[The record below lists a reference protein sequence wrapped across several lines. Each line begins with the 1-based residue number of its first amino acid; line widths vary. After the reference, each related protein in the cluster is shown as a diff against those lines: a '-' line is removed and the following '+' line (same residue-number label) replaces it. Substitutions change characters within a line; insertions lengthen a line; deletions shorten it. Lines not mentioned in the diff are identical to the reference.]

1 MRRMNGD
8 HMLRA
13 ASALANPHRLRV
25 IAALSGKRTYVSEL
39 ARELGISRALLQVH
53 LRKLEA
59 AGLVTSE
66 LQLSEDGKAMKYYE
80 VTPFTVLLTPE
91 TITDAAQTLTL
102 PGDGSQTGRKESSD
116 G

>member
-8 HMLRA
+8 QMLRA
-13 ASALANPHRLRV
+13 ASALANPHRMRV
-25 IAALSGKRTYVSEL
+25 VAALSGKRSYVSEL

-59 AGLVTSE
+59 AELVRAE

-80 VTPFTVLLTPE
+80 VTSFAVLLTPE
-91 TITDAAQTLTL
+91 TIKDAAQTLTL
-102 PGDGSQTGRKESSD
+102 PSD
-116 G
+116 GARTGEREPSDG

>member
-13 ASALANPHRLRV
+13 ALAIANPHRMRV
-25 IAALSGKRTYVSEL
+25 VAALSGKRSYVSEL

-59 AGLVTSE
+59 AELVTAE

-80 VTPFTVLLTPE
+80 VTQFAVLLTPE
-91 TITDAAQTLTL
+91 TIADAAKTLTL
-102 PGDGSQTGRKESSD
+102 PSDGSQSGRKESSD

>member
-8 HMLRA
+8 HMLRV
-13 ASALANPHRLRV
+13 ASALANPHRLRI
-25 IAALSGKRTYVSEL
+25 IAALSGKRSYVSEL
-39 ARELGISRALLQVH
+39 AREIGISRALLQVH

-59 AGLVTSE
+59 AELVTAE

-80 VTPFTVLLTPE
+80 VAPFAFLLDPE
-91 TITDAAQTLTL
+91 TITDAAQTLTP
-102 PGDGSQTGRKESSD
+102 PGDGSQSGRKESSD

>member
-1 MRRMNGD
+1 MQSVNGD

-13 ASALANPHRLRV
+13 MSALANPHRMRV
-25 IAALSGKRTYVSEL
+25 IATLSSKRSYVSEL

-59 AGLVTSE
+59 AELVAAE

-80 VTPFTVLLTPE
+80 VTPFAVLLTPE
-91 TITDAAQTLTL
+91 TIADAVRSLT
-102 PGDGSQTGRKESSD
+102 PPSDGSKTGRKESSD